1 MKYRKIIPL
10 ILSLILIIC
19 LTVPVCAA
27 EVSGTIRS
35 MITYY
40 EHHQDRAEIDIAY
53 RLEMLAQAD
62 PALAQTWEHILD
74 FWARCNREMDLTQE
88 ILPDGLPEDDSLCI
102 VVLGFYLE
110 SDGSMRPELIG
121 RMKSALASAQKYPNA
136 YILCTGGG
144 TAANNRSVTEAGQM
158 AKWLKKKG
166 IDPDRIIIEDDSMS
180 TIENARFST
189 ALLSRS
195 YPQIRNLAVITSDYH
210 VLRGA
215 LYCYTQSQLNALA
228 GTGCAYEVVGH
239 AAYQTG
245 RIDSEDIHTQAEG
258 ISILADIRY
267 KKSSPPKLAVLDH
280 LEVTGETR
288 YPSGMEPNL
297 TVAAIYSNGYRK
309 DVPRYAIFSGFD
321 LASTG
326 YQSVTVSYTENGELH
341 AAQYEIELLPPATEP
356 PASTE
361 VPDITSA
368 PQAAETSTQ
377 AAETPIQS
385 SPIPETEHP
394 IPLPLLLAIACIL
407 LLTALL
413 LILKIRS
420 R

>member
-10 ILSLILIIC
+10 ILSLILVVC
-19 LTVPVCAA
+19 LAVPVYAA
-27 EVSGTIRS
+27 GDSDNIRS

-40 EHHQDRAEIDIAY
+40 EHHQDRAENDIAY
-53 RLEMLAQAD
+53 RLEMLAQSD
-62 PALAQTWEHILD
+62 PALSRTWEHILD
-74 FWARCNREMDLTQE
+74 FWSQCNREMDLTQE

-110 SDGSMRPELIG
+110 SDGSMRPELVG
-121 RMKSALASAQKYPNA
+121 RMETALASAQKYPNA

-144 TAANNRSVTEAGQM
+144 TASHNRSVTEAGQM

-215 LYCYTQSQLNALA
+215 LYCYTQSRLNALT
-228 GTGCAYEVVGH
+228 GTGSAYEVVGH

-245 RIDSEDIHTQAEG
+245 RTDDEDIHTQAEG

-267 KKSSPPKLAVLDH
+267 KKSTPPKLAVLDH

-297 TVAAIYSNGYRK
+297 TVAAVYSNGYRK
-309 DVPRYAIFSGFD
+309 EVTQYANFSGFD
-321 LASTG
+321 LASSG
-326 YQSVTVSYTENGELH
+326 HQSVTVSYTENGELH
-341 AAQYEIELLPPATEP
+341 AAQYEIELLPPVTEP
-356 PASTE
+356 SEPSE
-361 VPDITSA
+361 VPETAPA
-368 PQAAETSTQ
+368 PQVVETPVQTSTPQ
-377 AAETPIQS
+377 EA
-385 SPIPETEHP
+385 EHP
-394 IPLPLLLAIACIL
+394 VPLSLLLAIASSL
-407 LLTALL
+407 LLTAVL
-413 LILKIRS
+413 LIFKIRS
-420 R
+420 Q